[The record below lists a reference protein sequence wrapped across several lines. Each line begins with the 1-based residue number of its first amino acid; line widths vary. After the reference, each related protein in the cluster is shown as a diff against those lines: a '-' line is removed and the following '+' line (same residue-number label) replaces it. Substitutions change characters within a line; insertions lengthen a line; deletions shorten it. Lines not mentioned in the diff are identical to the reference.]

1 MNDIKMLNIGCG
13 STFHPDWINLDIAS
27 SNPSVIS
34 VNIKSGL
41 PFPADTADVCYSS
54 HVLEHLNRH
63 GAQNLINEC
72 MRVLKKNG
80 VLRLVV
86 PDLEGIAR
94 EYVRIVDAI
103 SLGDKKK
110 FSEYDWIL
118 LEMYDQTVRNNS
130 GGEMASFLN
139 SLDQSDRA
147 FSSSRIGVEAEKF
160 WVTTQPT
167 NKKSWFEYLARKD
180 VFLSLFSVLR
190 QRVAGFFVLLF
201 AGKQALKSFEI
212 GLFRNSGEVHQW
224 MYDKYSLTRLLE
236 QAGFVD
242 VKVCSSMESR
252 IPGFDNYSLDNLNGV
267 VRKPDSLFIEASKP

>member
-13 STFHPDWINLDIAS
+13 PTFHPDWINLDIAS
-27 SNPSVIS
+27 SNPSVLA
-34 VNIKSGL
+34 VNINCGL
-41 PFPADTADVCYSS
+41 PFLADTLDVCYSS
-54 HVLEHLNRH
+54 HVLEHLDRH
-63 GAQNLINEC
+63 AAQNLINEC

-80 VLRLVV
+80 AIRLVV

-94 EYVRIVDAI
+94 EYVRIIDAI

-118 LEMYDQTVRNNS
+118 LEMYDQVVRNNS
-130 GGEMASFLN
+130 GGEMVRFLN
-139 SLDQSDRA
+139 GLGQNDRA
-147 FSSSRIGVEAEKF
+147 FVSSRIGIEAEKF
-160 WVTTQPT
+160 WALKQPPHK
-167 NKKSWFEYLARKD
+167 NIQLNYLARRG
-180 VFLSLFSVLR
+180 VFLSLFKGLR
-190 QRVAGFFVLLF
+190 ERLAGFFVRLL
-201 AGKQALKSFEI
+201 AGKQAFESLKI

-252 IPGFDNYSLDNLNGV
+252 IPRFGDYSLDNLNGV